1 MSERALLPMR
11 MSKARRWAIPLIISL
26 SAPVFTMPTFAS
38 TAPAIFKFTGSGF
51 GHGVGM
57 SQIGARAMAAAGESA
72 TSILKYYYKN
82 VDVVPVVDTATI
94 RVNIGHALK
103 GAIFSTSTNLSSLK
117 VFAGDLPISDT
128 STAPILTVANKKKL
142 AISISLDKKGI
153 QGLPGTPGV
162 ATLRWVGGAA
172 PVVTVT
178 ESNSTDRY
186 RYGQIQIKVV
196 KGALEITNSLALRD
210 EYLLG
215 ISEVPTSWPPA
226 ILEAQTIAARSYA
239 LSKIGLIK
247 PACDCHVYD
256 HIVDQNFVGF
266 SKESEPRVGQIW
278 RAAVLRTLV
287 DSSTGLAILSNGKP
301 IQAYY
306 FSSSGGATQSSA
318 DAWGGFTAYT
328 HSVADTASVQAT
340 LNPRYA
346 TWTATSTQALVSRA
360 FGLPD
365 VASLEVISRNS
376 AGAVTWIKGISTN
389 GVSMVIRG
397 DTFRSRT
404 KIPSPWFTP
413 IAD

>member
-1 MSERALLPMR
+1 MR
-11 MSKARRWAIPLIISL
+11 MSNIRRGVVFLVVSL
-26 SAPVFTMPTFAS
+26 TASLMAPPAFAS
-38 TAPAIFKFTGSGF
+38 TAPAIFTFTGSGF

-72 TSILKYYYKN
+72 TSILKYYYKD
-82 VDVVPVVDTATI
+82 VDVIPVVDTATI

-103 GAIFSTSTNLSSLK
+103 GAIFSTSTNATSLRF
-117 VFAGDLPISDT
+117 FAGDLPISDT
-128 STAPILTVANKKKL
+128 TTAPILNVANKKKL
-142 AISISLDKKGI
+142 AISISVDKKTI
-153 QGLPGTPGV
+153 QGLPGNPSV
-162 ATLRWVGGAA
+162 ATLRWSGGAT

-178 ESNSTDRY
+178 ESTSTNRY

-196 KGALEITNSLALRD
+196 KGALEVTNSLALRD

-215 ISEVPTSWPPA
+215 ISEVPSSWPPA
-226 ILEAQTIAARSYA
+226 VLEAQTIAARSYA
-239 LSKIGLIK
+239 LSKMGAIR
-247 PACDCHVYD
+247 PACDCNVYD

-266 SKESEPRVGQIW
+266 SKEAEPRFGQIW

-318 DAWGGFTAYT
+318 DAWGGFSAYT
-328 HSVADTASVQAT
+328 HSVADTASVLAT

-346 TWTATSTQALVSRA
+346 TWSATATQALVARA

-365 VASLEVISRNS
+365 VASLEILSRNS
-376 AGAVTWIKGISTN
+376 AGAVTWVKGISSK
-389 GVSMVIRG
+389 GVTMVIRG

-413 IAD
+413 VAG

>member
-1 MSERALLPMR
+1 MR
-11 MSKARRWAIPLIISL
+11 MSKVQRRASFLILSLVAPLL
-26 SAPVFTMPTFAS
+26 MAPAFGS
-38 TAPAIFKFTGSGF
+38 TAPALFSFTGSGF

-72 TSILKYYYKN
+72 TSILKYYYKD
-82 VDVVPVVDTATI
+82 VDVIPVVDTATI
-94 RVNIGHALK
+94 RVNIGHAAR
-103 GAIFSTSTNLSSLK
+103 GAIFSTTTSGTSLGIY
-117 VFAGDLPISDT
+117 AGDLPISET
-128 STAPILTVANKKKL
+128 TTAPILTVANKKKL
-142 AISISLDKKGI
+142 TISISLDKKGI
-153 QGLPGTPGV
+153 QGLPGTPAI
-162 ATLRWVGGAA
+162 ATLRWSGGTA

-178 ESNSTDRY
+178 ESASTNRY

-196 KGALEITNSLALRD
+196 KGVLEITNSLALRD

-215 ISEVPTSWPPA
+215 ISEVPSSWPPA

-239 LSKIGLIK
+239 LSKMGAIK
-247 PACDCHVYD
+247 PVCDCNVYD

-266 SKESEPRVGQIW
+266 SKESEAKVGQIW

-287 DSSTGLAILSNGKP
+287 DTSTGLAILSKGKP

-328 HSVADTASVQAT
+328 HSVADTASVLST

-346 TWTATSTQALVSRA
+346 TWSATTSQSLVAKA

-365 VASLEVISRNS
+365 VASLEILSRNS
-376 AGAVTWIKGISTN
+376 AGAVTWIKGVSTN

-413 IAD
+413 VAS

>member
-1 MSERALLPMR
+1 MR
-11 MSKARRWAIPLIISL
+11 MSKARRWAMLLIVSL
-26 SAPVFTMPTFAS
+26 SAPAFATPTFAS
-38 TAPAIFKFTGSGF
+38 TAPANFSFTGSGF

-72 TSILKYYYKN
+72 TSILKYYYKD

-103 GAIFSTSTNLSSLK
+103 GAIFSTSTNSSSLK
-117 VFAGDLPISDT
+117 VFAGDLSISDT
-128 STAPILTVANKKKL
+128 STAPILNVANKKKL
-142 AISISLDKKGI
+142 TISISLDRKGI
-153 QGLPGTPGV
+153 QGLPGTPAV

-178 ESNSTDRY
+178 ESTSTSRY

-239 LSKIGLIK
+239 LSKMGSIK

-365 VASLEVISRNS
+365 VASLEIMSRNS

-397 DTFRSRT
+397 DTFRSRA

-413 IAD
+413 IAG

>member
-1 MSERALLPMR
+1 MTPA
-11 MSKARRWAIPLIISL
+11 
-26 SAPVFTMPTFAS
+26 FGS
-38 TAPAIFKFTGSGF
+38 TAPALFSFTGSGF

-57 SQIGARAMAAAGESA
+57 SQIGARALAAAGESA
-72 TSILKYYYKN
+72 TSILKYYYKD
-82 VDVVPVVDTATI
+82 VDVIPVIDTATI
-94 RVNIGHALK
+94 RVNIGNALR
-103 GAIFSTSTNLSSLK
+103 GAIFSTSTSASSLR
-117 VFAGDLPISDT
+117 VYAGDLPASET
-128 STAPILTVANKKKL
+128 TTAPIMTVANKKKL
-142 AISISLDKKGI
+142 TISITLDKKGI
-153 QGLPGTPGV
+153 QGLPGTPAA
-162 ATLRWVGGAA
+162 ATLRWSGGAA

-178 ESNSTDRY
+178 ESNSTNRY
-186 RYGQIQIKVV
+186 RYGQIQIKVI

-215 ISEVPTSWPPA
+215 ISEVPSSWPPA

-239 LSKIGLIK
+239 LSKMGTLK
-247 PACDCHVYD
+247 PACDCNVYD

-266 SKESEPRVGQIW
+266 SKESEARFGQIW

-287 DSSTGLAILSNGKP
+287 DTSTGLAILSNGKP

-328 HSVADTASVQAT
+328 HSVADTASVLT
-340 LNPRYA
+340 SLNPRYA
-346 TWTATSTQALVSRA
+346 SWSATATQALVSRA

-365 VASLEVISRNS
+365 VASLEILSRNS

-413 IAD
+413 VAS

>member
-1 MSERALLPMR
+1 MR
-11 MSKARRWAIPLIISL
+11 MSKVRRRASFLAISL
-26 SAPVFTMPTFAS
+26 IAPLLMTPAFGS
-38 TAPAIFKFTGSGF
+38 TPPALFSFTGSGF

-57 SQIGARAMAAAGESA
+57 SQIGARALAAAGESA
-72 TSILKYYYKN
+72 TSILKYYYKD
-82 VDVVPVVDTATI
+82 VDVIPVIDTATI
-94 RVNIGHALK
+94 RVNIGNALR
-103 GAIFSTSTNLSSLK
+103 GAIFSTSTSASSLR
-117 VFAGDLPISDT
+117 VYAGDLPASET
-128 STAPILTVANKKKL
+128 TTAPIMSVANKKKL
-142 AISISLDKKGI
+142 TISISLDKKGI
-153 QGLPGTPGV
+153 QGLPGTPAA
-162 ATLRWVGGAA
+162 ATLRWSGGAA

-178 ESNSTDRY
+178 ESNSTNRY
-186 RYGQIQIKVV
+186 RYGQIQIKVI

-215 ISEVPTSWPPA
+215 ISEVPSSWPPA

-239 LSKIGLIK
+239 LSKMGTIK
-247 PACDCHVYD
+247 PACDCNVYD

-266 SKESEPRVGQIW
+266 SKESEARFGQIW

-287 DSSTGLAILSNGKP
+287 DTSTGLAILSKGKP

-328 HSVADTASVQAT
+328 HSVADTASVLT
-340 LNPRYA
+340 SLNPRYA
-346 TWTATSTQALVSRA
+346 SWSATATQALVSRA

-365 VASLEVISRNS
+365 VASLEILSRNS

-413 IAD
+413 VAS